1 MSASDDNYVLA
12 KELFLEI
19 IAYECFGMM
28 RYHYRAFYTDAELV
42 VAKYLADNS
51 HITEDEIVEEQKIN
65 MRKKYVG

>member
-1 MSASDDNYVLA
+1 
-12 KELFLEI
+12 
-19 IAYECFGMM
+19 M
-28 RYHYRAFYTDAELV
+28 RYHFRAFYTDAELV